1 MPLGSFTS
9 GTYEIAGSRS
19 FWACPGDSFGYWLV
33 DSGLSGRLCWP
44 GGDFLGRMLRVEKQR
59 GRQEEQ
65 TYQSNPPVGFA
76 SWSNDDTFV
85 KAAK

>member
-44 GGDFLGRMLRVEKQR
+44 GGDFLGRMLGRMQSGEAERAARGTNVSKQPSSR
-59 GRQEEQ
+59 LC
-65 TYQSNPPVGFA
+65 
-76 SWSNDDTFV
+76 
-85 KAAK
+85 